1 MDRFIHLPEFRV
13 IICKECKYAVLPNHI
28 DTHFTGKPHNLGI
41 KERRRIAN
49 EVAEI
54 DGLIGNEEALRRW
67 HFPFPPPTSSPV
79 EGLAKPKTGG
89 FQCRLG
95 VTGKECKYI
104 CFTVD
109 GTRRHC
115 VEKHQWKS
123 TNKGGRG
130 KKHAAHP
137 DINTPWRTGVKCQR
151 FFVQGPKS
159 GYFEVQATDP
169 DQIPSRV
176 QIRSRID
183 QFKEAKRE
191 MEAAFRAAEAKERR
205 EIKEFDEARESNPWL
220 RRVKW
225 QAHTA
230 GLDAEKLRELVSPV
244 GDNEPELQVLYR
256 AFDWMIQGAQY
267 TTVQEV
273 VGQAALFEVNKKEA
287 KQETQMPFDSWMDIT
302 TVRSYTQVWR
312 QILGY
317 IFRAEDTDPDDRP
330 AYQLT
335 SNQAMNIQSLRDE
348 IRKFREWK
356 HEMDNGKEDQEKAS
370 RDEGTR
376 EENDK
381 YESDEYESDEEIER
395 IRVIQREVLR
405 LCISLL
411 NHPLQDNEYKS
422 AIISGLAILG
432 MKDDGGWLN
441 AEDYTPK
448 YSAVIKLARLM
459 VVQEAY
465 ERKKEAMRRLQED
478 DNEITDA
485 IAREQT
491 VSYYHLI
498 GKMVK
503 RFMTMANG
511 KRDPTPMQWIFQ
523 ARSYGLKIRYTTTAE
538 GCIQWIGD
546 TILYQQIRFSMA
558 EVRTMVHGLVREA
571 RELLFRD
578 LMLVDMDSQ
587 GQVESTQVPGIDW
600 DNMVDNPTENRVGW
614 SFLDDERN
622 RFEVD
627 GKWWLYKRMFT
638 EQRVRQRFTI
648 EPSEGGRPVIRKEI
662 AAQYQRHVEQF
673 LVLLLLLFHLCG
685 GQPGRAPEI
694 LGLRWKNS
702 RQGGVRNIIVENAM
716 VAFVTGYHKGY
727 RNSGNVKII
736 HRYLPREVGELFVY
750 FVWLIWP
757 FNEDLQLESSG
768 KRCNSPFLWGDSKKV
783 EHRRWTGPKK
793 HREAGDDI
801 AKGEDHNRGWTS
813 ERMRRALQEASMR
826 LIGVKIHISCWR
838 NSAIAMS
845 RRYCREAPFPSDD
858 PEADEAKGVE
868 PDDDNEHDLQA
879 GHGTHIAG
887 MIYARELM
895 EDRDAVVGRRGKFR
909 KVSEGWHKFLN
920 FTSSHEMP
928 RPETKRKR
936 QTIGDD
942 MQDAQIARWKRLRTV
957 DIQSELQSIIGEG
970 AAFRGKQE
978 EALRAIMANVSPVL
992 VVMGTGAGKSLLFQL
1007 PAHSQKS
1014 GTTVVVV
1021 PLKTLERDLH
1031 ERCCKAGISSIT
1043 WDANQP
1049 DRMAQI
1055 VFVQPESAVGTKFGQ
1070 YLNRLEGLGQLDRF
1084 VLDECHTVRQSRP
1097 DFRPKMR
1104 EAGAVLKE
1112 RGKQMIF
1119 LTATLSPASE
1129 GEFFEIMR
1137 MPPVQ
1142 AIRGPTTRP
1151 NIKYS
1156 VFEHEEGIDQIDAVG
1171 QMVRRKLQE
1180 YPAPAK
1186 IIIYSSSIETI
1197 KEMGER
1203 LGYPTYYADV
1213 GSERQKAHIQQQW
1226 ENATQRVII
1235 CSNAFGLGIDQPDV
1249 RFVGHVGPIHDIE
1262 NYGQESG
1269 RAGRGGQPCE
1279 AVIFAGPGR
1288 QQALQQQHERQRRE
1302 PTKNQAIITDEDR
1315 ARVKR
1320 LKAEQFISGISCRRV
1335 WLDQEL
1341 DGRTN
1346 RTSCEGG
1353 EQVCDVCAEEDQM
1366 VADAEALQQAYIVSK
1381 ENDAQRQQDRMWDS
1395 GIEIPSSVAALQ
1407 MPSSPPGDPF
1417 MSSSPAPVSIASSP
1431 VSGHPPIA
1439 LSSAPGHPPIP
1450 VSVASQIP
1458 GQHAI
1463 VGSQEVES
1471 HSNMSADNSPCR
1483 PPSSIESFDQGFA
1496 TDITPVDRIVFRRQ
1510 QEQRQAGRAY
1520 TRAQNIASSRDIHD
1534 LERQLEWWVGRCP
1547 LCVILGCDEQQT
1559 QHTLST
1565 CSHQEANGAR
1575 KAWFEMGKSMRP
1587 PGPGK
1592 AGKFAPFSCCYG
1604 CFVPQAMCQKW
1615 QRQEGQGR
1623 TWKLTSRACQFSD
1636 IIMPVVVCMF
1646 REGSSEAGQLYHQW
1660 IAESGVSENSEGDI
1674 LRWFGQKVI
1683 WGGVE
1688 GSKLCQVF
1696 WEFSNIIRR
1705 EKGVQDKVQ
1714 REGIS

>member
-1 MDRFIHLPEFRV
+1 M
-13 IICKECKYAVLPNHI
+13 IICKECKHAVLPGHI
-28 DTHFTGKPHNLGI
+28 DTHFTGKPHNLEPP
-41 KERRRIAN
+41 ERRRIAH
-49 EVAEI
+49 EVAEA

-67 HFPFPPPTSSPV
+67 DFPFPPSTTSPV
-79 EGLAKPKTGG
+79 EGLARPKTGG
-89 FQCRLG
+89 FQCNLG
-95 VTGKECKYI
+95 VTEKECKYV
-104 CFTVD
+104 CFTID
-109 GTRRHC
+109 GIRRHC
-115 VEKHQWKS
+115 IDKHQWKS

-130 KKHAAHP
+130 KKHAVHP
-137 DINTPWRTGVKCQR
+137 ATNTPWRTGVKCQR
-151 FFVQGPKS
+151 FFIQGAKS

-169 DQIPSRV
+169 EQMPSRA

-183 QFKEAKRE
+183 QFKAAKGE
-191 MEAAFRAAEAKERR
+191 IEAALRAAEAKERR

-244 GDNEPELQVLYR
+244 GDDEPELQVLYK
-256 AFDWMIQGAQY
+256 AFDWMIQDAQY

-312 QILGY
+312 RILGY
-317 IFRAEDTDPDDRP
+317 VFRAEDTEAEDRP

-335 SNQAMNIQSLRDE
+335 NSQAINIQNVRDE
-348 IRKFREWK
+348 IRKFQEWK
-356 HEMDNGKEDQEKAS
+356 DGEGKQGGSGNEETG
-370 RDEGTR
+370 EG
-376 EENDK
+376 EE
-381 YESDEYESDEEIER
+381 EECESDEEIEK

-465 ERKKEAMRRLQED
+465 ERKKEAMRQLQEN
-478 DNEITDA
+478 DNEITEA

-523 ARSYGLKIRYTTTAE
+523 ARSYGFKIRYTTTAE

-571 RELLFRD
+571 REVLFKD
-578 LMLVDMDSQ
+578 LMLVDIDSQ
-587 GQVESTQVPGIDW
+587 GQVDSIQVPGIDW

-614 SFLDDERN
+614 SFLDDDRN
-622 RFEVD
+622 RFQVD
-627 GKWWLYKRMFT
+627 GKWWLYQRMFT
-638 EQRVRQRFTI
+638 EQRVRQRFTT
-648 EPSEGGRPVIRKEI
+648 ESSEGGRPVIRKEI
-662 AAQYQRHVEQF
+662 AEQYQRHIQQF

-694 LGLRWKNS
+694 LGLRWRNS
-702 RQGGVRNIIVENAM
+702 RQGGIRNVIIENGM

-727 RNSGNVKII
+727 RSSGNIKII

-783 EHRRWTGPKK
+783 EHRRWTGPRK
-793 HREAGDDI
+793 HREAGEDVTKD
-801 AKGEDHNRGWTS
+801 EDHNPCWTS

-838 NSAIAMS
+838 NSAIAIS

-858 PEADEAKGVE
+858 PKADDVVGVE
-868 PDDDNEHDLQA
+868 EDEDDEHDLQA

-895 EDRDAVVGRRGKFR
+895 ENRDAIVGRRGKFR
-909 KVSEGWHKFLN
+909 EVSQVWHRFLN
-920 FTSSHEMP
+920 FASSHETP

-936 QTIGDD
+936 QTVGDD
-942 MQDAQIARWKRLRTV
+942 MQDAQIARWKRLKTV
-957 DIQSELQSIIGEG
+957 DIHSELKSIVGEG
-970 AAFRGKQE
+970 ATFRGKQE
-978 EALRAIMANVSPVL
+978 EALSAIMANVSPVL

-1007 PAHSQKS
+1007 PARSQKS
-1014 GTTVVVV
+1014 GITVVVV

-1031 ERCCKAGISSIT
+1031 ERCRKVGISSIM

-1070 YLNRLEGLGQLDRF
+1070 YLNRLEGLGQLDRI
-1084 VLDECHTVRQSRP
+1084 VIDECHTVLQSRP

-1119 LTATLSPASE
+1119 LTATLSPANE
-1129 GEFFEIMR
+1129 GEFFDIMQ
-1137 MPPVQ
+1137 MPRVRP
-1142 AIRGPTTRP
+1142 IRGITTRP
-1151 NIKYS
+1151 NIAYS

-1171 QMVRRKLQE
+1171 QLIKRKLKQ

-1186 IIIYSSSIETI
+1186 IIIYSSSISTI
-1197 KEMGER
+1197 KEMGEQ
-1203 LGYPTYYADV
+1203 LGYPMYYADV
-1213 GSERQKAHIQQQW
+1213 GSEKPKADIQQQW

-1249 RFVGHVGPIHDIE
+1249 RFVGHVGAIHDIE

-1269 RAGRGGQPCE
+1269 RAGRDGQPSE
-1279 AVIFAGPGR
+1279 AVVIMGPGR
-1288 QQALQQQHERQRRE
+1288 QQALQRQHERQRRA
-1302 PTKNQAIITDEDR
+1302 PTRNQAIITDQDR

-1341 DGRTN
+1341 DGRTD
-1346 RTSCEGG
+1346 RRRCEKE

-1366 VADAEALQQAYIVSK
+1366 VAETEALREAYIANPEK
-1381 ENDAQRQQDRMWDS
+1381 DARYQEDRMLDS
-1395 GIEIPSSVAALQ
+1395 GIGMPSSVAALH
-1407 MPSSPPGDPF
+1407 MGSSPPGHPF
-1417 MSSSPAPVSIASSP
+1417 MSSSPAPSPIASSP
-1431 VSGHPPIA
+1431 ISGHP
-1439 LSSAPGHPPIP
+1439 SIP
-1450 VSVASQIP
+1450 VSTASQVPGRSDIP
-1458 GQHAI
+1458 SQHAI
-1463 VGSQEVES
+1463 VNPQG
-1471 HSNMSADNSPCR
+1471 NMSADDSPSGS
-1483 PPSSIESFDQGFA
+1483 PSSVESFDQGFA
-1496 TDITPVDRIVFRRQ
+1496 SDITPMDRIMFDRQ
-1510 QEQRQAGRAY
+1510 QEQQQASGGY
-1520 TRAQNIASSRDIHD
+1520 TRAQNIANSQDIHD
-1534 LERQLEWWVGRCP
+1534 LEQQLEWWVGRCP
-1547 LCVILGCDEQQT
+1547 LCVILGHDEQQT
-1559 QHTLST
+1559 QHTLSV
-1565 CSHQEANGAR
+1565 CSHPEADGAR
-1575 KAWFEMGKSMRP
+1575 KAWFEMNKSMRP
-1587 PGPGK
+1587 AGPGK
-1592 AGKFAPFSCCYG
+1592 AGKFAPYSCCYG

-1615 QRQEGQGR
+1615 QRQEGERGR
-1623 TWKLTSRACQFSD
+1623 WKFTSKPCQFSD

-1646 REGSSEAGQLYHQW
+1646 REGSSEAGQLYSGW
-1660 IAESGVSENSEGDI
+1660 VAECGVDEKDEEDV

-1696 WEFSNIIRR
+1696 WEFSNIIQR
-1705 EKGVQDKVQ
+1705 EKGVQQ
-1714 REGIS
+1714 EGIL